1 MIAIPENDAGARD
14 SAAAPAMPLV
24 PEVDELEAKHVNET
38 VRLLSERSNIIAER
52 LASGKVAIVG
62 ATYHLA
68 EGRVTKRDHVGDI
81 GE

>member
-1 MIAIPENDAGARD
+1 MRD
-14 SAAAPAMPLV
+14 IVERVTPSILV
-24 PEVDELEAKHVNET
+24 GRREGLSEVDELEAKHVNET